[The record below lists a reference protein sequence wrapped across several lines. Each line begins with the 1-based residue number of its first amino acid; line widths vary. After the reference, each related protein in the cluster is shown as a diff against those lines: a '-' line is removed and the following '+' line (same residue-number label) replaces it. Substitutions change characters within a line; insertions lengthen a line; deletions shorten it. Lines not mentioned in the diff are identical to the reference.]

1 MVEEQREPDRWRIGA
16 IVLAVAVVVLIGV
29 IIGYIVSGGLDG
41 PEAVN
46 PSTTST
52 MVSASTTLEP
62 VVTTTIPEETT
73 TVVPTS
79 PVPTV
84 VPDESVDGQITFTA
98 VEDTFIDVTETL
110 PMGMELSLFVEDD
123 PPELQQSLIR
133 FDVTGLPDG
142 ELVSSAVL
150 RLYVEAS
157 ASELVAVHEVEG
169 EWDELSTTAT
179 NAPGLGLEVATFL
192 PDTDLAIVEVDI
204 TDLLPGDG
212 PLDLY
217 LVATSARTT
226 GFGSRESINPPTLV
240 VRWD

>member
-1 MVEEQREPDRWRIGA
+1 MVEEQREPGRWRTGA
-16 IVLAVAVVVLIGV
+16 IVLAVAVVILVGV
-29 IIGYIVSGGLDG
+29 IVGYIVSGGLDG

-52 MVSASTTLEP
+52 VVSESTTIGP
-62 VVTTTIPEETT
+62 VVTTTTPEETT

-84 VPDESVDGQITFTA
+84 VPDTSVDGQITFTA
-98 VEDTFIDVTETL
+98 VEDTFIDATETL
-110 PMGMELSLFVEDD
+110 PMGLELSMFVEND

-133 FDVTGLPDG
+133 FDVTGLPEG
-142 ELVSSAVL
+142 EVVSSAVL

-169 EWDELSTTAT
+169 DWDELTATAT
-179 NAPGLGLEVATFL
+179 NAPELGSEVATFL
-192 PDTDLAIVEVDI
+192 PDTELSIVEVDI
-204 TDLLPGDG
+204 VDLLEGDG

-217 LVATSARTT
+217 LVATSARTA